1 MSETPVAAVEPW
13 TTARL
18 LRWTTEFLAKAGVD
32 EPRLSAELLLA
43 HALGWAKI
51 DLYTRFNEVP
61 GEDQRRAFRELVRR
75 AAAHEPIAYLIG
87 RKEFYSLAFEVTPD
101 VLIPRPETE
110 TLVERVVLHGRQ
122 RPGDGPRF
130 LDLGTGSGCVA
141 IAILSQLPEARAVGS
156 DVSEAALQIARRNA
170 ERHRVLDRLE
180 LIEAD
185 GLRIPAEA
193 IPPGGFDLI
202 VSNPPYVA
210 DEQCESLPENV
221 RRYEPAQALFAGP
234 DGLRFYRLL
243 HDDGPVLL
251 QPGGS
256 IFVEIGAGLAPAVR
270 EVFDGHG
277 AFTHAGTW
285 RDPTDPHDRVMRFI
299 RTGNGSGDR

>member
-61 GEDQRRAFRELVRR
+61 GEDQRGTFRELVRR
-75 AAAHEPIAYLIG
+75 AAAQEPIAYLTG

-122 RPGDGPRF
+122 RPGDGLRF

-141 IAILSQLPEARAVGS
+141 VAILSQLPGARAVGS
-156 DVSEAALQIARRNA
+156 DVSAAALHVARRNA
-170 ERHRVLDRLE
+170 ERHRVSDRLE

-185 GLRIPAEA
+185 GLRIPAECV
-193 IPPGGFDLI
+193 PTGGFDVI

-210 DEQCESLPENV
+210 DGQRDRLPENV
-221 RRYEPAQALFAGP
+221 RRFEPAQALFAGP

-243 HDDGPVLL
+243 HDAGPALL

-256 IFVEIGAGLAPAVR
+256 VFVEIGAGMAPGVR
-270 EVFDGHG
+270 EVFNGDG
-277 AFTHAGTW
+277 AFAHTGTW
-285 RDPTDPHDRVMRFI
+285 RDPADPHDRVMQFVW
-299 RTGNGSGDR
+299 TGNGNGDR